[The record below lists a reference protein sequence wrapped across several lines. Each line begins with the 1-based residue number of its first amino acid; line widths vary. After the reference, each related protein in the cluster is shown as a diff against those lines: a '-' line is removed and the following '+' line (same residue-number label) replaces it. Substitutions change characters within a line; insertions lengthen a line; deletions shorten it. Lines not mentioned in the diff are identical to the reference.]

1 MEKTGLYLLLLIG
14 AANSLSDIVTLRKK
28 NKILCITKEVTL
40 PTFISPPFIENSIK
54 SLSLLNGEDWSYD
67 NWTLTDGSKS
77 LLGSVTDKR
86 WENFEVIK
94 TNYKRFTPVQS
105 VSFSLHSPEKV
116 EMTISDDQ
124 KLYENYIKVQK
135 NGWNHISFL
144 IRNNSLFYL
153 LNNKVIKRED
163 GFHPHQIIVKT
174 KNDIFWK
181 IHNYQFMMSET
192 VTHGK
197 HTTLKLPHTGNSCF
211 LLYLSLCEKCLLA
224 IPELN
229 RVYISTNYPSF
240 LNSWQVYHIET
251 EPGTKKL
258 SFFKTKTDNSMLGYW
273 GIDLH
278 ECPTSDIVS
287 YKVNPSET
295 DENNYLCN
303 ILNREYKMERLTEPK
318 KKTMNV
324 ELCEDPNCK
333 CIWGYTDTYHHTS
346 ELSQKDCKRACK
358 LCKKLTIEDPVA
370 AFKNGNRG
378 LNLNI
383 TLIVITVLI
392 TLSLFVT
399 LVGYVY
405 YYKRYRQKNNNDN
418 KIDTMEKIMLM
429 IVPSEEN
436 GATGTN
442 IKIEFLESYLKKTM
456 VSIKQIET
464 QFSSFQETPTKS
476 CAVGLE
482 SRNINKNKDKSY
494 IPYDATRV
502 ILQPLEGMGTDDYIN
517 ATYINRMCA
526 EYWPQKLNTLFECG
540 EMTIKLVQQENYEY
554 HDVRVFQIYYMRH
567 CRRIK
572 HLQLRWDT
580 DTTLYPN
587 VVVPVVKYIRQ
598 ITENSVVLIHSGFG
612 VNRTGILILCDLA
625 LAMASAE
632 NEVNFY
638 ALMNHMREQRPYMVN
653 KMEHYLLT
661 HLIVLECLMELETPF
676 KKSLA
681 DNFDNNVIKQQLS
694 YLTRFSWHDKLVKSW
709 NPKSPTPKNN
719 LPSPTY
725 VDGYKR
731 NKKYLVMQQPQK
743 EMSSRFW
750 NVVVENKISHIL
762 FLNKLRGK
770 QFLWPTRCNTFS
782 KVITVRYL
790 VGENTGYVTKT
801 QLELQVYKKNG
812 GTILYDNFVEVFEF
826 TDWNDKEKLP
836 NANDNFFKL

>member
-517 ATYINRMCA
+517 ATYINGYDRSKTYISCQEPKFYTIKDFWRLIWQVEIETIVMATNFIENKKRMCA

-762 FLNKLRGK
+762 FLNKLR
-770 QFLWPTRCNTFS
+770 
-782 KVITVRYL
+782 
-790 VGENTGYVTKT
+790 
-801 QLELQVYKKNG
+801 KN
-812 GTILYDNFVEVFEF
+812 II
-826 TDWNDKEKLP
+826 
-836 NANDNFFKL
+836 